1 MPLKSESSV
10 DLFSYDQENNRL
22 LETWK
27 IQKTPVE
34 VFFFA
39 VYFIAS
45 MCDTT

>member
-22 LETWK
+22 LEVWK
-27 IQKTPVE
+27 IQKTQVE

-39 VYFIAS
+39 V
-45 MCDTT
+45 